1 MAGKRFKY
9 KPSAADQIIIFIF
22 LLAAIAFAGLLY
34 LDQQD
39 KFPTTGG
46 NSAGGDIQELE
57 ELKQQLEDRLE
68 ELENDNN

>member
-39 KFPTTGG
+39 KFP
-46 NSAGGDIQELE
+46 SAQPSSGGDIQELE
-57 ELKQQLEDRLE
+57 ELKDQLEQRLD
-68 ELENDNN
+68 ELENENN